1 MIEEIHIRDLGVIT
15 DAVLPLGPG
24 LSILS
29 GETGAGKTMV
39 VTALGMLLGRR
50 SDAGSVRSGA
60 EKSLAEAIVT
70 VPADHDAVRLVEDA
84 GGDVDYDPAPETP
97 LVAEPGGTSPQEGS
111 DGADHEGD
119 ARRALKPVSG
129 RATLQLSRT
138 VAAGGRSRAHVG
150 GRSAPVARLGE
161 LGERLVAVHG
171 QSDQLRLT
179 SAAAQRHALDT
190 YAAVHASGDFPQ
202 LLAAYRETL
211 NEYERVTAELREI
224 RDKVRERALEA
235 QSLNMA
241 LEEIDGVAPQP
252 GEDAELDT
260 ESQKLT
266 HLEALRTAATTAHT
280 ALNGDDVDTEAPAAV
295 VLIAAALHA
304 LDQEAEADP
313 ELEELAQRVREL
325 SVLVNDVAADL
336 SAYASGLDEDGPAR
350 LAEVE
355 TRRAALRS
363 LTRTYGATIAEVLE
377 FAETARTRLATLVED
392 PQREEQLADH
402 QAELRQQLETHAA
415 VLTDKR
421 QAAAEELCTAVGR
434 ELAALA
440 MPNAALVV
448 TVTPTDSHDR
458 NGRDRVE
465 FLLRAHAEAT
475 PRPLGKGA
483 SGGELS
489 RLMLALEVVLAAV
502 DPVPT
507 FVFDEVDSGV
517 GGKAAVEIGRRLK
530 MLAQHVQVL
539 VVTHLPQVA
548 AFADQHILV
557 SKSDDSTVSEVRVL
571 DDEQRL
577 VELARMLAG
586 HEDSRAAREHAQELL
601 SDAVLPVS
609 HGV

>member
-39 VTALGMLLGRR
+39 VTALGMLLGHRA
-50 SDAGSVRSGA
+50 DAGAVRAGA
-60 EKSLAEAIVT
+60 DKALAEAVVT
-70 VPADHDAVRLVEDA
+70 VPGMHPAVQLVEDA
-84 GGDVDYDPAPETP
+84 GGDVDLDDSGLDPSGSVTTEA
-97 LVAEPGGTSPQEGS
+97 AGGSAAG
-111 DGADHEGD
+111 
-119 ARRALKPVSG
+119 V
-129 RATLQLSRT
+129 ATLQLSRT
-138 VAAGGRSRAHVG
+138 VAANGRSRAHVG
-150 GRSAPVARLGE
+150 GRSAPIARLSEVGE
-161 LGERLVAVHG
+161 SLVAVHG

-190 YAAVHASGDFPQ
+190 YAAVQSAADFPQ
-202 LLAAYRETL
+202 LLAAYRQTL
-211 NEYERVTAELREI
+211 GEFEEVSGQLREI
-224 RDKVRERALEA
+224 REKVRERALEA
-235 QSLNMA
+235 QSLQMA
-241 LEEIDGVAPQP
+241 LEEIDTVDPQP
-252 GEDAELDT
+252 GEDTELDA

-266 HLEALRTAATTAHT
+266 HLEALRTAASTAQS
-280 ALNGDDVDTEAPAAV
+280 ALNGDDADPDAQAAV
-295 VLIAAALHA
+295 VLIAAAQHA
-304 LDQEAEADP
+304 LDQESDADP
-313 ELEELAQRVREL
+313 ELEELAKRVREL
-325 SVLVNDVAADL
+325 AVLVNDVSADL

-350 LAEVE
+350 LAQVE
-355 TRRAALRS
+355 SRRAALRS
-363 LTRTYGATIAEVLE
+363 LTRTYGADIQEVLE
-377 FAETARTRLATLVED
+377 FAETARARLGTLVED
-392 PQREEQLADH
+392 PQREEELAAR
-402 QAELRQQLETHAA
+402 QAELGTELEAQSLA
-415 VLTDKR
+415 LTDKR
-421 QAAAEELCTAVGR
+421 QAAAQDLSSAVGQ

-448 TVTPTDSHDR
+448 TVSPTDTFDR
-458 NGRDRVE
+458 HGRDRVE
-465 FLLRAHAEAT
+465 FLLRPHSEAS

-557 SKSDDSTVSEVRVL
+557 SKSDDSTVSDVRVL
-571 DDEQRL
+571 DDQQRV

-586 HEDSRAAREHAQELL
+586 HQDSQAARDHAQELL
-601 SDAVLPVS
+601 AAAVLPAS
-609 HGV
+609 QTRN